1 MNITGKA
8 LCLALLTLPV
18 GAMASD
24 EKGCDSVNWG
34 EEVLAKF
41 PNAEKACHGVVMKND
56 AVYAHYVAEIVAS
69 DSESV
74 TVHLIDKHG
83 KGISEVKFVPNPDQ
97 GIKLKGKETKWQDLG
112 KGTTLDLWIEHSRWG
127 LYSSPDSTPMKILSR
142 KDL

>member
-1 MNITGKA
+1 MKFPGRA
-8 LCLALLTLPV
+8 LCLALLALPV

-41 PNAEKACHGVVMKND
+41 PNAEKACHGVMMKND

-74 TVHLIDKHG
+74 TVHLIDKHEG
-83 KGISEVKFVPNPDQ
+83 HFRWFVPIRIRASRSKARRRS
-97 GIKLKGKETKWQDLG
+97 GRTSGRARR
-112 KGTTLDLWIEHSRWG
+112 WISG
-127 LYSSPDSTPMKILSR
+127 SSTAGGVSTPARIAR
-142 KDL
+142 R

>member
-1 MNITGKA
+1 MKISGRA
-8 LCLALLTLPV
+8 LCLTLLALPV

-41 PNAEKACHGVVMKND
+41 PNAEKACHGVIMKND

-74 TVHLIDKHG
+74 TVHLIVRDLDDQRGALK
-83 KGISEVKFVPNPDQ
+83 PDAR
-97 GIKLKGKETKWQDLG
+97 GRSWRGDLG
-112 KGTTLDLWIEHSRWG
+112 ALRRLLALEAPR
-127 LYSSPDSTPMKILSR
+127 
-142 KDL
+142 